1 MLVKILVDNIAGGT
15 DFAPN
20 NSAPNNSATNGCAP
34 GNNCTPL
41 CGEWGLSVY
50 IEFEGRRYLL
60 DTGASRRFAQNAAA
74 MGIDLS
80 KVDSAILSH
89 AHYDHANGLAEF
101 FRINEKASCFLR
113 QGAAENCYHTHKIF
127 GPFAY
132 HEYIGIRRGCLKHF
146 ADRIRFVEGDAQI
159 APNVYLLPHKDS
171 VVSPEA
177 RTGIAQAAGL
187 SVKENGRY
195 RYDRFDHEQ
204 SLVFDT
210 PEGLFVMNSCS
221 HAGADNIVKE
231 VEATFPGKRIYGILG
246 GFHLYRYKDEAVY
259 AFAKR
264 LLELDVQKIYTG
276 HCTGNRAYEI
286 LHEVLGER
294 ACQMFTGMS
303 IEV

>member
-15 DFAPN
+15 DFAPG
-20 NSAPNNSATNGCAP
+20 NSTPGNSCAP

-50 IEFEGRRYLL
+50 IEFEGKRYLL
-60 DTGASRRFAQNAAA
+60 DTGASRKFAQNATA

-80 KVDSAILSH
+80 KVDFAFLSH

-101 FRINEKASCFLR
+101 FHINEKASCSLR
-113 QGAAENCYHTHKIF
+113 QGAAENCYHTHKLF

-132 HEYIGIRRGCLKHF
+132 HEYIGIRRGYLKRF

-159 APNVYLLPHKDS
+159 TPNVYLLPHKDS
-171 VVSPEA
+171 VVSPEVRA
-177 RTGIAQAAGL
+177 RIACAAGL
-187 SVKENGRY
+187 SIKENGRY
-195 RYDRFDHEQ
+195 RYDSFDHEQ

-231 VEATFPGKRIYGILG
+231 VEATFPGKKIYGILG

-276 HCTGNRAYEI
+276 HCTGNRAFEI

>member
-1 MLVKILVDNIAGGT
+1 
-15 DFAPN
+15 
-20 NSAPNNSATNGCAP
+20 
-34 GNNCTPL
+34 
-41 CGEWGLSVY
+41 
-50 IEFEGRRYLL
+50 
-60 DTGASRRFAQNAAA
+60 
-74 MGIDLS
+74 
-80 KVDSAILSH
+80 
-89 AHYDHANGLAEF
+89 
-101 FRINEKASCFLR
+101 
-113 QGAAENCYHTHKIF
+113 
-127 GPFAY
+127 
-132 HEYIGIRRGCLKHF
+132 
-146 ADRIRFVEGDAQI
+146 
-159 APNVYLLPHKDS
+159 
-171 VVSPEA
+171 VSPEA
-177 RTGIAQAAGL
+177 RAHIACAAGL

-195 RYDRFDHEQ
+195 RYDSFDHEQ

-231 VEATFPGKRIYGILG
+231 VEATFPGKKIYGILG

-276 HCTGNRAYEI
+276 HCTGSRAFEI

>member
-15 DFAPN
+15 DFAT
-20 NSAPNNSATNGCAP
+20 NNSATNGCAP

-50 IEFEGRRYLL
+50 IEFEGNRYLL
-60 DTGASRRFAQNAAA
+60 DTGASRKFAQNADAI
-74 MGIDLS
+74 GIDLS
-80 KVDSAILSH
+80 KVDTAILSH

-101 FRINEKASCFLR
+101 FRRNGKASCFLR

-132 HEYIGIRRGCLKHF
+132 HEYIGICRGYLKRF
-146 ADRIRFVEGDAQI
+146 ADRIRFAEGDAQI

-177 RTGIAQAAGL
+177 RAGIAEAAGL
-187 SVKENGRY
+187 SVKENGHY

-210 PEGLFVMNSCS
+210 PKGLFVMNSCS
-221 HAGADNIVKE
+221 HAGADNVVKE
-231 VEATFPGKRIYGILG
+231 VEATFPGKKIYGILG

-276 HCTGNRAYEI
+276 HCTGNRAFEI

>member
-1 MLVKILVDNIAGGT
+1 MFAKILVDNIAGGT
-15 DFAPN
+15 DFA
-20 NSAPNNSATNGCAP
+20 SNNSATNGCAP

-50 IEFEGRRYLL
+50 IEFEGNRYLL
-60 DTGASRRFAQNAAA
+60 DTGASRKFAQNAAA

-113 QGAAENCYHTHKIF
+113 QGASENCYHTHKLF

-132 HEYIGIRRGCLKHF
+132 HEYIGIRRGYLKRF
-146 ADRIRFVEGDAQI
+146 ADRIRFVEGDDQI

-171 VVSPEA
+171 VVSPETRA
-177 RTGIAQAAGL
+177 GIAQAAGL

-195 RYDRFDHEQ
+195 RYDSFDHEQ

-231 VEATFPGKRIYGILG
+231 VEATFPGKKIYGILG

-259 AFAKR
+259 AFAKC

-276 HCTGNRAYEI
+276 HCTGNRAFEI

-294 ACQMFTGMS
+294 ACQMFTGMA